1 MRSTNK
7 FTTDGKEIFEG
18 DFIEAKTKSKYPLV
32 LGGQVKWI
40 EENQKWI
47 NLNFFDDDVEHTIFK
62 ISEAKYLSKRKDFL
76 T

>member
-32 LGGQVKWI
+32 IGGQVKWN
-40 EENQKWI
+40 EENQKWL
-47 NLNFFDDDVEHTIFK
+47 NLNFFNEDVPHTVFK
-62 ISEAKYLSKRKDFL
+62 ISEKEYLYKRKDF
-76 T
+76 

>member
-32 LGGQVKWI
+32 IGGQVKWNV
-40 EENQKWI
+40 ENQKWL
-47 NLNFFDDDVEHTIFK
+47 NLNFFNEDVPHTVLK
-62 ISEAKYLSKRKDFL
+62 ISEKEYLYKRKY
-76 T
+76 

>member
-32 LGGQVKWI
+32 LGGQVKWD
-40 EENQKWI
+40 EKNQKWL
-47 NLNFFDDDVEHTIFK
+47 NLNFFDDDVEHTIRL
-62 ISEAKYLSKRKDFL
+62 ISEKEYLSNMNVV
-76 T
+76 

>member
-32 LGGQVKWI
+32 IGGQVKWDS
-40 EENQKWI
+40 ENNKWL
-47 NLNFFDDDVEHTIFK
+47 NLNFFDDDVEHTVFK
-62 ISEAKYLSKRKDFL
+62 ISEKEYLSKRKDF
-76 T
+76 

>member
-18 DFIEAKTKSKYPLV
+18 DFIEAKTKSKYSLV
-32 LGGQVKWI
+32 LGGQVKFDYK
-40 EENQKWI
+40 NNKWL

-62 ISEAKYLSKRKDFL
+62 ISEAQYLSKRKDFI